1 MVMKVN
7 FRSFFQPC
15 PDESLRV
22 HAEYLSGLATSN
34 SYGKYNKHPSSYT
47 PTIRRLS
54 EEDIAMMIEDNPI
67 AQSVDNIRAYMT
79 VDAIGDHFTFM
90 NENFP
95 IEQYSWF
102 LWYESV
108 FLVPEDMANFL
119 ILKWQ
124 LPQP

>member
-1 MVMKVN
+1 MKVN

-15 PDESLRV
+15 PEEVLRG
-22 HAEYLSGLATSN
+22 HTEYLSGLATSN
-34 SYGKYNKHPSSYT
+34 SYGKYNQHPSSHA

-67 AQSVDNIRAYMT
+67 AQSVDNVTSYMK
-79 VDAIGDHFTFM
+79 VDAIGDYFTFM

-102 LWYESV
+102 MLYESV